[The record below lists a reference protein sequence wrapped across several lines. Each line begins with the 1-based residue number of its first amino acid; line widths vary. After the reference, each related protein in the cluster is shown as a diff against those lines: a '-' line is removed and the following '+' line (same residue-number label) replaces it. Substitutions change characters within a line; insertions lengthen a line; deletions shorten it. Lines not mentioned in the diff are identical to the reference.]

1 MGPQAVENWRGCV
14 CVVTGAGSGI
24 GGGLARHAAA
34 AGMHVI
40 GADVDEPGLARLERA
55 IRERGQSIETR
66 RLDVRDEQ
74 AVESLAAQVFAKHG
88 KVNLLFNNAGVLVDG
103 KSWER
108 PMRDWRWS
116 FEVNVFGIIHGI
128 RSFVPRMLQQGAP
141 GRIVNTSSQ
150 GGLMGGGTFMGPY
163 QASKH
168 AVTVISETLYAE
180 LALEKAPI
188 TASCVC
194 PAEVATKIWESDRL
208 RPEEERNRLG
218 TEGERQFHDAVA
230 GAVAKSLSPD
240 AFAAQ
245 VFAAIEADRFWIVPD
260 DVFFRQVLELRTRC
274 IIEGRSPP
282 ATADIMQLFERVKGG

>member
-1 MGPQAVENWRGCV
+1 MSDWKCKV
-14 CVVTGAGSGI
+14 CVITGAGSGI

-34 AGMHVI
+34 AGMHVV
-40 GADVDEPGLARLERA
+40 GVDVDEPGLARLEKTNCD
-55 IRERGQSIETR
+55 RGQSIETR
-66 RLDVRDEQ
+66 RVDLRDEA
-74 AVESLAAQVFAKHG
+74 AVEALAAHVFAKHG

-116 FEVNVFGIIHGI
+116 FEVNVYGVIHGI
-128 RSFVPRMLQQGAP
+128 RSFVPRMLKQGEP
-141 GRIVNTSSQ
+141 GRVVNTSSQ

-168 AVTVISETLYAE
+168 AVAALSETLYAE
-180 LALEKAPI
+180 LALEQAPV

-194 PAEVATKIWESDRL
+194 PAEVATGIWKSDRL
-208 RPEEERNRLG
+208 RPTTEHTHLG
-218 TEGERQFHDAVA
+218 SDSERQFHDAVA

-240 AFAAQ
+240 VFAAQ

-260 DVFFRQVLELRTRC
+260 DDFFRQVLELRTRC
-274 IIEGRSPP
+274 IVEGRSPP
-282 ATADIMQLFERVKGG
+282 ATADVMKLFEKVKAG

>member
-1 MGPQAVENWRGCV
+1 MSDWQGKV

-34 AGMHVI
+34 AGMHVV
-40 GADVDEPGLARLERA
+40 GVDVDEPGLARLEKT
-55 IRERGQSIETR
+55 IRDRGQSIETR
-66 RLDVRDEQ
+66 RIDLRDEQ
-74 AVESLAAQVFAKHG
+74 AVEGLAEHVFAKHR

-116 FEVNVFGIIHGI
+116 FEVNVYGVIHGI
-128 RSFVPRMLQQGAP
+128 RSFVPRMLKQGEP
-141 GRIVNTSSQ
+141 GRVVNTSSQ

-168 AVTVISETLYAE
+168 AVAALSETLFAE
-180 LALEKAPI
+180 LALEQAPV

-194 PAEVATKIWESDRL
+194 PAEVATGIWESDRL
-208 RPEEERNRLG
+208 RPAAERNRLDS
-218 TEGERQFHDAVA
+218 EGERQFHDAVA
-230 GAVAKSLSPD
+230 GAVAKSMSPEE
-240 AFAAQ
+240 FAAQ

-260 DVFFRQVLELRTRC
+260 DEFFRQVLELRTRC
-274 IIEGRSPP
+274 IVEGRSPP
-282 ATADIMQLFERVKGG
+282 ATADIMQLFEKIKAG